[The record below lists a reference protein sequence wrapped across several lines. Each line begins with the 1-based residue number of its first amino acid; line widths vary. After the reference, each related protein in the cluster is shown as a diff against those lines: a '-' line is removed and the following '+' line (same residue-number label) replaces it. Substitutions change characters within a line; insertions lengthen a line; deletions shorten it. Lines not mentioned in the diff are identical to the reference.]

1 MFAPVTREWEVSME
15 GKSVIL
21 SPTSS
26 QSLQFLKVGADGG
39 ARLVLGSGE
48 VLSSVQAYF
57 GVERDRRKGV

>member
-26 QSLQFLKVGADGG
+26 QSLRFLKVGADGKGVG
-39 ARLVLGSGE
+39 AGEWGGSQLGSGI
-48 VLSSVQAYF
+48 LWS
-57 GVERDRRKGV
+57 RKG